1 VSIPSVMIVLPT
13 LGERLPSLELALD
26 SCSSIP
32 TNISATVFLV
42 SPSQATK
49 ARALGATYGAV
60 IVEDPG
66 SGMAGAINAAVQAGG
81 NYSYYVWLGDDD
93 LVVGEGIA
101 LAIAAL
107 EQDSQAVVAH
117 GYCDYIDEDGHS
129 IALNRAGK
137 VAQFLLPWGPNL
149 IPHPGTVIRL
159 DALRRVGGFSLGYS
173 YALDLDVF
181 LRLRKQGRFLAVPA
195 VTARFRWHP
204 NSLTVADR
212 KASSREAMAIKSQ
225 YLPGWLRWASPL
237 WHQPVAWASAFAARR
252 LNGRAL
258 KGRA

>member
-1 VSIPSVMIVLPT
+1 MIVLPT

-26 SCSSIP
+26 SCLSIP
-32 TNISATVFLV
+32 TNISSTVFLV
-42 SPSQATK
+42 SPSQATE

-66 SGMAGAINAAVQAGG
+66 SGMAGAITPPCRPVGITPTMSGWGMMTSWWGRYCTGRCGPRTRFTGRRGPRVLRLHRRGRPFDRAQPGWKSRAVSA
-81 NYSYYVWLGDDD
+81 S
-93 LVVGEGIA
+93 VGA
-101 LAIAAL
+101 KPHSAPR
-107 EQDSQAVVAH
+107 DS
-117 GYCDYIDEDGHS
+117 HS
-129 IALNRAGK
+129 IRCAEAS
-137 VAQFLLPWGPNL
+137 
-149 IPHPGTVIRL
+149 
-159 DALRRVGGFSLGYS
+159 RRFFLGYS

-237 WHQPVAWASAFAARR
+237 WHQPVAWASAFAAGR

-258 KGRA
+258 KGKA